1 MASGNIKGITIEFKG
16 DTTSLGKALSDV
28 NKDIRTTE
36 SALRDID
43 KALKLDPGNVEL
55 LAQKETLLAKQ
66 IEQTKEKLNLQKTA
80 ATEAAKALENG
91 TISQEEYAKLS
102 AELATTA
109 SKLDK
114 LESEASQTS
123 AALNGAGTEA
133 ADAGEKT
140 EDAGDKAEKSGEK
153 WAKFGEAAKAAC
165 AVAAAGVAAVTAA
178 VGASMKALADFS
190 VEGAHFADDI
200 LTMSAKTGVSAER
213 LQELQYAAELV
224 DVPVETLT
232 GAMTKAEKSMAA
244 YADGSKATVE
254 AFDSLGVSVQNADG
268 SFRSTE
274 DVLLDSLDAL
284 GQIDDEV
291 ERDTLAMSLFG
302 KSAKDLNPLIKAGK
316 GALEEYAQQ
325 AHDVGYVLS
334 DDTLDAFGEFDDTL
348 VKLDN
353 GANAAKRALGSVL
366 LPVLTEVGGEGVD
379 LLGDFTSAVLD
390 TDRSLDA
397 VGQVVNDFV
406 PKAVEMV
413 NTYVPQFLQIA
424 QTILGAIVTAIT
436 SNLEPIMQCGLF
448 LIEALI
454 SGISEQG
461 PPIVAAITDAVILIA
476 QTLLTAENIE
486 LVINAAVQI
495 VVAIV
500 NGLAKALPK
509 LIPTT
514 VNAILTIVKTL
525 TSKDNLTTVLTAA
538 TQILTAVCSG
548 ILSVLPDLI
557 PVVFELITTVA
568 NNILD
573 PSNLNVVLTSAVQ
586 IIVAVCQGIASALP
600 QLIPAIVQAITLI
613 TTELTKAENLEQ
625 IIGAAVQIIG
635 AVVSGLIK
643 ALPDLAAGLV
653 QITGAIVDSLANL
666 GKDALTWGKDM
677 IDGFIKGIK
686 DNIPSLG
693 EAASGAAKKVK
704 DFLGFSEPEEG
715 PLSNFHTFAPDMMD
729 LFAEGID
736 ENINVV
742 QNSVEDVA
750 GVVAGGMTQTPDY
763 TGQFTG
769 LQDKL
774 GQIAAT
780 AGGQIVVPVYIG
792 NERLDT
798 LVVNAVNRQNYR
810 SGGR

>member
-200 LTMSAKTGVSAER
+200 MTMSAKTGVSAER

-232 GAMTKAEKSMAA
+232 GAMTKAEKSMAS
-244 YADGSKATVE
+244 YANGSKATVE

-334 DDTLDAFGEFDDTL
+334 DDTLGAFGEFDDTL

-379 LLGDFTSAVLD
+379 LLGDFTTAILD

-436 SNLEPIMQCGLF
+436 SNLDPIMQCGLF

-573 PSNLNVVLTSAVQ
+573 PANLNVVLTSAVQ

-600 QLIPAIVQAITLI
+600 QLIPAIVQAITTI
-613 TTELTKAENLEQ
+613 TTELTKAENLELV
-625 IIGAAVQIIG
+625 ISAAVSIIG

-643 ALPDLAAGLV
+643 ALPDLAAGLLQV
-653 QITGAIVDSLANL
+653 TGSIVDSLSNL

-704 DFLGFSEPEEG
+704 DFLGFSEPAEG

-750 GVVAGGMTQTPDY
+750 GVVAGGMTQAPDY

>member
-153 WAKFGEAAKAAC
+153 WAKFGEVAKAAC

-232 GAMTKAEKSMAA
+232 GAMTKAEKSMVS
-244 YADGSKATVE
+244 YANGSKATVE

-274 DVLLDSLDAL
+274 DVLMDSLDAL
-284 GQIDDEV
+284 GKIDDEV

-379 LLGDFTSAVLD
+379 LLGDFTTAILD

-397 VGQVVNDFV
+397 VGQVVNEFV

-476 QTLLTAENIE
+476 ETLLTAENIE

-500 NGLAKALPK
+500 NGLVKALPK

-573 PSNLNVVLTSAVQ
+573 PANLNVVLTSAVQ

-600 QLIPAIVQAITLI
+600 QLIPAVVQAITTI

-625 IIGAAVQIIG
+625 IISAAVQIIG

-643 ALPDLAAGLV
+643 ALPDLAAGLLQV
-653 QITGAIVDSLANL
+653 TGSIVDSLANL

-704 DFLGFSEPEEG
+704 DFLGFSEPAEG

-750 GVVAGGMTQTPDY
+750 GVVAGGMTQAPDY

>member
-114 LESEASQTS
+114 LEGEAKETS
-123 AALNGAGTEA
+123 AALNGAGKEA
-133 ADAGEKT
+133 ETAGDQT
-140 EDAGDKAEKSGEK
+140 EDAGEKAEKSGEK
-153 WAKFGEAAKAAC
+153 WEKFGNAAKAAC
-165 AVAAAGVAAVTAA
+165 AVAAASVAAVTAA
-178 VGASMKALADFS
+178 VGASMKALVDFS

-200 LTMSAKTGVSAER
+200 LTMSATTGVSAER

-224 DVPVETLT
+224 DVPVETLA

-244 YADGSKATVE
+244 YANGSKSAVE
-254 AFDSLGVSVQNADG
+254 GFEQLGVSVQNADG
-268 SFRSTE
+268 SFRSAE
-274 DVLLDSLDAL
+274 DVLMDSLDAL

-406 PKAVEMV
+406 PKAVELV

-476 QTLLTAENIE
+476 ETLLTAENIE

-514 VNAILTIVKTL
+514 VNAILTIVRTL

-573 PSNLNVVLTSAVQ
+573 PANLNLVLTSAVQ

-653 QITGAIVDSLANL
+653 QVTGAIVDSLANL
-666 GKDALTWGKDM
+666 AKDAVTWGKDM
-677 IDGFIKGIK
+677 LDGFIKGIK
-686 DNIPSLG
+686 DKIPSLG

>member
-114 LESEASQTS
+114 LEGEAKETS
-123 AALNGAGTEA
+123 AALNGAGKEA
-133 ADAGEKT
+133 ETAGKET
-140 EDAGDKAEKSGEK
+140 EDAGNKAEKSGEAWK
-153 WAKFGEAAKAAC
+153 KFGEAAQAAC
-165 AVAAAGVAAVTAA
+165 KVAAAGVAAVTAA
-178 VGASMKALADFS
+178 VGASMKALADFTAA
-190 VEGAHFADDI
+190 GGDYADN
-200 LTMSAKTGVSAER
+200 LNTMSARTGVSTER

-232 GAMTKAEKSMAA
+232 GAMTKAEKSMAS
-244 YADGSKATVE
+244 YANGSKATVE

-268 SFRSTE
+268 SFRSAE
-274 DVLLDSLDAL
+274 DVLMDSLDAL

-325 AHDVGYVLS
+325 AHDVGYVLDS
-334 DDTLDAFGEFDDTL
+334 ETLGAFQRYDDMT
-348 VKLDN
+348 VKLAN
-353 GANAAKRALGSVL
+353 GSDAAKRALGTVL
-366 LPVLTEVGGEGVD
+366 LPVLTELGGEGVD
-379 LLGDFTSAVLD
+379 LLGDFTTAILD
-390 TDRSLDA
+390 TDRSLDS
-397 VGQVVNDFV
+397 VGQVVNEFV

-476 QTLLTAENIE
+476 ETLLTAENIE

-514 VNAILTIVKTL
+514 VNAILTIVRTL

-573 PSNLNVVLTSAVQ
+573 PANLNVVLTSAVQ

-643 ALPDLAAGLV
+643 ALPDLAAGLLQV
-653 QITGAIVDSLANL
+653 TGAIVDSLANL
-666 GKDALTWGKDM
+666 AKDAVTWGKDM
-677 IDGFIKGIK
+677 LDGFIKGIK
-686 DNIPSLG
+686 DKIPSLG

>member
-153 WAKFGEAAKAAC
+153 WAKFGEAAQTAC
-165 AVAAAGVAAVTAA
+165 KVAVAGVAAVTAA

-190 VEGAHFADDI
+190 TAGAHYADDL
-200 LTMSAKTGVSAER
+200 LTMSAQSGVTTER
-213 LQELQYAAELV
+213 LQELSYAAELV

-232 GAMTKAEKSMAA
+232 GAMTKAEKSIKSAA
-244 YADGSKATVE
+244 SGTGATAE
-254 AFDSLGVSVQNADG
+254 AFAQLGVAVTDANG
-268 SFRSTE
+268 ELRSGE
-274 DVLLDSLDAL
+274 DVLFESLEAL
-284 GQIDDEV
+284 GKIENET

-302 KSAKDLNPLIKAGK
+302 KSAKDLNPLIKAGA
-316 GALEEYAQQ
+316 GALEEYAQE
-325 AHDVGYVLS
+325 AHDVGYVLG
-334 DDTLDAFGEFDDTL
+334 DDTLEAFGTFDDAL
-348 VKLDN
+348 VKLENRSD
-353 GANAAKRALGSVL
+353 AAKRALGTVL
-366 LPVLTEVGGEGVD
+366 LPALTDLSTDGGD
-379 LLGDFTSAVLD
+379 LLGDFTKAVLD
-390 TDRSLDA
+390 TDRSLDS
-397 VGQVVNDFV
+397 VGKVVNDFV

-514 VNAILTIVKTL
+514 VNAILTIVRTL

-573 PSNLNVVLTSAVQ
+573 PANLNLVLTSAVQ

-653 QITGAIVDSLANL
+653 QVTGAIVDSLANL
-666 GKDALTWGKDM
+666 AKDAVTWGKDM
-677 IDGFIKGIK
+677 LDGFIKGIK
-686 DNIPSLG
+686 DKIPSLG

-704 DFLGFSEPEEG
+704 DFLGFSEPAEG

-750 GVVAGGMTQTPDY
+750 GVVAGGMTQAPDY

-780 AGGQIVVPVYIG
+780 AGGQIIVPVYIG